1 VEAAPAAPDS
11 VSSELVELD
20 DEFPDLTQYVHI
32 TLFLFSVP
40 IMTRLCPY

>member
-1 VEAAPAAPDS
+1 MEAAPAAPDS

-20 DEFPDLTQYVHI
+20 EEFPNIAQYVHV

-40 IMTRLCPY
+40 ITTRLCPY